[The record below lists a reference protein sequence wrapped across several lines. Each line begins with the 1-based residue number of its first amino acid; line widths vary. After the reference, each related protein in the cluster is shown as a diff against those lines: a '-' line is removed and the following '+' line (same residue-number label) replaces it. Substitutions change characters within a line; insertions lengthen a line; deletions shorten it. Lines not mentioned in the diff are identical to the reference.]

1 MFAISVLRVKDIILR
16 YSTEYFFSNCSPFIY
31 EFIQFWISTLNS
43 FFNLHSIRSKLQIRY
58 VLIDKYW
65 LSIST
70 YIIYGLLYNFTEI
83 LLQFYISAA
92 SNSSWFSI
100 GSFSNFQAGGI
111 VDPRAM
117 NRAPRVNAFV
127 KSSITHVDIYNNI
140 QTQNRNLLIIHHRI
154 LGPFSFISWQTKR
167 KGYPFLFT
175 LNTFC

>member
-1 MFAISVLRVKDIILR
+1 MS
-16 YSTEYFFSNCSPFIY
+16 SS
-31 EFIQFWISTLNS
+31 S
-43 FFNLHSIRSKLQIRY
+43 FESQRSIRSST
-58 VLIDKYW
+58 
-65 LSIST
+65 SIQSAASYKSGMSFSINT
-70 YIIYGLLYNFTEI
+70 DFWFPQYIYGLLYNFTEI

-127 KSSITHVDIYNNI
+127 YCIITLLDI
-140 QTQNRNLLIIHHRI
+140 TQNRNLLINNHRI
-154 LGPFSFISWQTKR
+154 LGPFSFISWQTKG
-167 KGYPFLFT
+167 KGHPFLVP